1 MLACVQ
7 FIVRVQLV
15 HVSVKIDH
23 RLRVGTVHVSHTP
36 DSGLWKVCVSVDQG
50 LRVEVV
56 YVSHMPHSISGKLSV
71 RLDRGLRVARV
82 GMVHVSFYWVG
93 PYLLASTLLHTVL
106 FFFAPL
112 LC

>member
-56 YVSHMPHSISGKLSV
+56 YVSHMPHSMFGNLSV

-82 GMVHVSFYWVG
+82 EMVHFSFWVG

>member
-1 MLACVQ
+1 MLAT
-7 FIVRVQLV
+7 
-15 HVSVKIDH
+15 S
-23 RLRVGTVHVSHTP
+23 P
-36 DSGLWKVCVSVDQG
+36 DSGLWKACVSVDQG

-82 GMVHVSFYWVG
+82 GMAHVSFWVG

>member
-15 HVSVKIDH
+15 HVSVKIEH
-23 RLRVGTVHVSHTP
+23 RLRVGTVHDSHTP

-56 YVSHMPHSISGKLSV
+56 YVRHMPHSTSGKPSV

-82 GMVHVSFYWVG
+82 GMVHVSFWVG
-93 PYLLASTLLHTVL
+93 PHLLASTLLHTVL

>member
-36 DSGLWKVCVSVDQG
+36 DSGVWKVCVSVDQG

-56 YVSHMPHSISGKLSV
+56 YVSHMPHSISGKLGV

-82 GMVHVSFYWVG
+82 GMVHVSFWVG
-93 PYLLASTLLHTVL
+93 PYLLAPTLLHTVL
-106 FFFAPL
+106 VFFAPL